1 MEQTVTFISAEEPDI
16 LRPLKKLYKTAF
28 PRSERKPFG
37 LILKNRREGKAEILA
52 AVDQSGAFCGLAIS
66 FFSEGLVLLAYFAV
80 LPALRGQGIGA
91 ALLCA
96 LRERYAEQKFFLEIE
111 RADREDDPSGL
122 KARRKAFYLRNGM
135 SETGLFVRL
144 FGVELEILS
153 DRCAVSFEEYFRVYL
168 EVSGKIAEKNVLLSE
183 RKEQ

>member
-1 MEQTVTFISAEEPDI
+1 M
-16 LRPLKKLYKTAF
+16 LRPLKKLYKSAF

-37 LILKNRREGKAEILA
+37 LILKSCREGKAEILA
-52 AVDQSGAFCGLAIS
+52 AVDQSGVFCGLAIS

-80 LPALRGQGIGA
+80 VPSLRGQGIGA
-91 ALLCA
+91 DLLYA
-96 LRERYAEQKFFLEIE
+96 LRERYSDRKFFLEIE
-111 RADREDDPSGL
+111 RAGRGNDPSKL

-153 DRCAVSFEEYFRVYL
+153 DRCAVSFEEYFRIYR
-168 EVSGKIAEKNVLLSE
+168 ESAGKLAEKNVLLSE
-183 RKEQ
+183 REES